1 MSKVFVSGG
10 AGFIGS
16 HICEKLLE
24 LKHEVIC
31 FDNLITGSREN
42 ILHLEEDKRFTF
54 TEGDLRNESDL
65 RTAIKGCSHVCHQS
79 ALGSVPRSI
88 ENPILTNDINIGGS
102 LNLLFQSV
110 ENSVQRFVY
119 ASSSSVYGD
128 NLEMPKRE
136 ENTGRPLSPYAVTKS
151 ALEQYSRV
159 FNDIYEIDTIGLRYF
174 NVFGPRQSPEG
185 AYAAVIPIFLKFL
198 LEGKSPVIFGD
209 GEQTRDF
216 TYVKNSV
223 DANILALF
231 GDVPDAY
238 GKTFNVACGSTFSIN
253 EIFSMIYDNLEKV
266 GALEMEINP
275 TYGPKRTG
283 DILDS
288 LANLDNIKQLIG
300 YSPAISVEE
309 GIRDTVRWFVDNF
322 E

>member
-1 MSKVFVSGG
+1 MSKVLVSGG

-16 HICEKLLE
+16 HICDRLLE
-24 LKHEVIC
+24 IGHEVVC
-31 FDNLITGSREN
+31 YDNLMTSSREN
-42 ILHLEEDKRFTF
+42 ISHLEEIDGFKFMQ
-54 TEGDLRNESDL
+54 SDL
-65 RTAIKGCSHVCHQS
+65 RDEDDIKVALEGCTHVCHQA

-88 ENPILTNDINIGGS
+88 ENPILTNDINISGS
-102 LNLLFQSV
+102 LNLLFNSVKHSV
-110 ENSVQRFVY
+110 ERFVF

-128 NLEMPKRE
+128 NLVMPKKE

-151 ALEQYSRV
+151 ALEEYARV
-159 FNDIYEIDTIGLRYF
+159 FNEIYEIDTIGLRYF

-185 AYAAVIPIFLKFL
+185 AYAAVIPIFMKL
-198 LEGKSPVIFGD
+198 LMEGKSPTIFGD

-231 GDVPDAY
+231 GDVQNAH
-238 GKTFNVACGSTFSIN
+238 GKTFNVACGSTYSIN
-253 EIFSMIYDNLEKV
+253 EIFYIIHE
-266 GALEMEINP
+266 ALKELGVLRDSIEP
-275 TYGPKRTG
+275 QYGPTRTG

-288 LANLDNIKQLIG
+288 LADLDNVNRFLN
-300 YSPAISVEE
+300 YSPKITVED
-309 GIRDTVRWFVDNF
+309 GIRETVRWFVDNY

>member
-1 MSKVFVSGG
+1 LSKVFVSGG

-65 RTAIKGCSHVCHQS
+65 RTAIKGCSHVCHQA

>member
-24 LKHEVIC
+24 LNNEVIC
-31 FDNLITGSREN
+31 FDNLITGSKEN
-42 ILHLEEDKRFTF
+42 IEHLDGKEGFVF
-54 TEGDLRNESDL
+54 IEGDLRNESDVKF
-65 RTAIKGCSHVCHQS
+65 AIQGCSHVCHQA

-88 ENPILTNDINIGGS
+88 ENPILTNDINIVGS

-209 GEQTRDF
+209 GKQTRDF

-231 GDVPDAY
+231 GDVPEAY

-253 EIFSMIYDNLEKV
+253 DIFNLIHENLEDV
-266 GALEMEINP
+266 GALKEKIRP

-288 LANLDNIKQLIG
+288 LANLDNIKKLIG

-309 GIRDTVRWFVDNF
+309 GIRDTVRWFVNNF

>member
-1 MSKVFVSGG
+1 MSKIFVSGG

-24 LKHEVIC
+24 LDNEVIC

-42 ILHLEEDKRFTF
+42 IEHLEENEGFRFI
-54 TEGDLRNESDL
+54 EGDLRDESNV
-65 RTAIKGCSHVCHQS
+65 RSAIQGCSHVCHQA

-110 ENSVQRFVY
+110 ENSVERFVY

-159 FNDIYEIDTIGLRYF
+159 FNDVYAIDTIGLRYF
-174 NVFGPRQSPEG
+174 NVFGPRQSPKG

-223 DANILALF
+223 DANVLALF
-231 GDVPDAY
+231 GDVSDAY

-253 EIFSMIYDNLEKV
+253 EIFSLIHDSLEEF
-266 GALEMEINP
+266 GAIEGKINP

-288 LANLDNIKQLIG
+288 LANLDNVKQLIG

-309 GIRDTVRWFVDNF
+309 GIRDTVRWFVNNF